1 MRLVQWSGSVRGTD
15 SNNTAIDMSDIA
27 RSCTVQNMASIEV
40 GDFVQQC

>member
-1 MRLVQWSGSVRGTD
+1 MRSVQWSGRVRETE

-40 GDFVQQC
+40 GDSVQQC